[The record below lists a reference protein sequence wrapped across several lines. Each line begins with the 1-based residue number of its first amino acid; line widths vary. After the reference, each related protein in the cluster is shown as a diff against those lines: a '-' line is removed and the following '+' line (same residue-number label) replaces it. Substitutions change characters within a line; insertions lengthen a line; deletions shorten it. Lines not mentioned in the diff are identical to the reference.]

1 MHAHVTVEDAAE
13 IAGRILIGNKTKTT
27 GLYYFVQNKTAVA
40 QIGSKPQA
48 NTLLTALLPSPLV
61 FRWPESAPPVPLW
74 RGLRASPAPFST
86 PGLSARNCA
95 EQSEGATDLE
105 RVVVWLQDCGVA

>member
-40 QIGSKPQA
+40 QIGSKPQSKY
-48 NTLLTALLPSPLV
+48 LVDCITA
-61 FRWPESAPPVPLW
+61 ESARLSLAGIRAAGSTLAWTQSKSCTILDPWPL
-74 RGLRASPAPFST
+74 S
-86 PGLSARNCA
+86 
-95 EQSEGATDLE
+95 
-105 RVVVWLQDCGVA
+105 